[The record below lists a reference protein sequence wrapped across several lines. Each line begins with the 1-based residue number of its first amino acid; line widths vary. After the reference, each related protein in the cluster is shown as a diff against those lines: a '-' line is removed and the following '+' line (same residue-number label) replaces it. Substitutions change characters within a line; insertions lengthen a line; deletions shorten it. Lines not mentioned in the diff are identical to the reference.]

1 MDSTAR
7 TRGGC
12 LCGAVRY
19 SAKGRPKGVG
29 NCHCIQ
35 CRKATGAAFATF
47 AQFAARDV
55 RFGRT
60 KAKYFRS
67 SKWAERGFCRACGGT
82 LSYRLVKDPGK
93 IWLAVGSIDDPS
105 KLRPRA
111 HIFTKSMLPWVKL
124 ADRLP
129 RFKEFPPT

>member
-1 MDSTAR
+1 MDRTAR

-29 NCHCIQ
+29 NCHCVQ

-60 KAKYFRS
+60 KPKYFRS

-124 ADRLP
+124 ADHLP